1 MQIQIDTRE
10 HKKERERIQQQFD
23 CLGVEYFT
31 SKLYV
36 GDYMSFDNPRLI
48 IDRKKDLQ
56 ELCNNVTHQHERFR
70 DELLRAEAAKIKLV
84 ILCEH
89 GSGIESLEDVFFWE
103 NPRRKDHKWVTV
115 NGRNKWVYIPEQK
128 RAINGDRL
136 FRALSTIRDRY
147 EVEFYFCDKDQTGT
161 EIVRILSKQG

>member
-1 MQIQIDTRE
+1 MQIQMDSRE
-10 HKKERERIQQQFD
+10 HKKEAERIRKQFD
-23 CLGVEYFT
+23 ELGVQYFT

-36 GDYMSFDNPRLI
+36 GDYMSLDNPRLI

-56 ELCNNVTHQHERFR
+56 ELCNNVTHQHERFKG
-70 DELLRAEAAKIKLV
+70 ELLRAEAAGIKLV

-89 GSGIESLEDVFFWE
+89 GEGVESLEDVFFWE

-115 NGRNKWVYIPEQK
+115 NGKSKWVYIPETK
-128 RAINGDRL
+128 RAVNGDRL
-136 FRALSTIRDRY
+136 FRALSTIKERYGVDFQFCTKDR
-147 EVEFYFCDKDQTGT
+147 TGA